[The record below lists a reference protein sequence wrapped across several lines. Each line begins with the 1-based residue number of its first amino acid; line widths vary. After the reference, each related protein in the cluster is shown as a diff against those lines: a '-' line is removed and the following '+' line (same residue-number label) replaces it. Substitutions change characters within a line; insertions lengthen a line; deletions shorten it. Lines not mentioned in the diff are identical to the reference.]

1 MRILLATGC
10 GEEPGPEDLLT
21 LVELDSNPAPPDST
35 LVARARVSFRDW
47 FNGGLVIEKRV
58 GSTALVTGL
67 AALLEGT
74 EEEQAEAWALVMA
87 GSASAGLAEQLVVG
101 YQGLIR
107 DIGSS
112 CRAGRSPMTRPPRL
126 LVAYLADIEE
136 IEIDGQPDS
145 LVITP
150 LWAGSGDPE
159 RCGRPRH
166 ARESMSQH
174 GRRITR
180 GAAIAA
186 ALLAAALIAVAV
198 APAERRPTIWGA
210 PRGDRPCE
218 HPETM
223 GRESS
228 CATSRSTPSSSAPDS
243 TGPMCST
250 ASKAGSRSAGSRS
263 RAR

>member
-1 MRILLATGC
+1 MKALLPLGWPRPWSCGPAIFAAAVVAILLATGC

-47 FNGGLVIEKRV
+47 FNGGIVIEKRV
-58 GSTALVTGL
+58 GSTGLVTGL

-107 DIGSS
+107 DIELELPGCAIANDSTS
-112 CRAGRSPMTRPPRL
+112 TF

-150 LWAGSGDPE
+150 YGIEQGILND
-159 RCGRPRH
+159 
-166 ARESMSQH
+166 
-174 GRRITR
+174 
-180 GAAIAA
+180 
-186 ALLAAALIAVAV
+186 VAV
-198 APAERRPTIWGA
+198 L
-210 PRGDRPCE
+210 
-218 HPETM
+218 
-223 GRESS
+223 
-228 CATSRSTPSSSAPDS
+228 ATLVTP
-243 TGPMCST
+243 
-250 ASKAGSRSAGSRS
+250 
-263 RAR
+263 